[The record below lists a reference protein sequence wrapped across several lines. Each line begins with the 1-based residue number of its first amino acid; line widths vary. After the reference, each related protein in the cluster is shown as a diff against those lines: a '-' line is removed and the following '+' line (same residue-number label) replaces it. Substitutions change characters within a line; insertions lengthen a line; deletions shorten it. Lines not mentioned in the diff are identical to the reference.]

1 MKSRTNGRV
10 SVLSD
15 TCVALSAIPRV
26 RQGLP
31 GTFTIAVLVTG
42 QSAGAEKTSPAKLT
56 DCHDDGT
63 AATGPDASKTER
75 GDLMSVCRA
84 F

>member
-1 MKSRTNGRV
+1 
-10 SVLSD
+10 
-15 TCVALSAIPRV
+15 
-26 RQGLP
+26 LP